1 MKKQI
6 TLEIDENILLRFN
19 MALQLNNESSN
30 DVCEAF
36 MKRYFMES
44 FSKEA
49 NAYTST
55 VGSTSAPQK
64 QQVNEGSF
72 YGKALNKIAKW
83 ANRPTQINYKILRA
97 FLQLSSE
104 LDLVDYDNLMLR
116 CSDEDSH
123 FDVYVS
129 TFASNFA
136 QMKFDGEKSHG
147 KVFVVD
153 ENNIVSLWDYIE
165 DEVMKYKDDFLKL
178 QPTDKGYVNRKNQM
192 NIGKTEIDGTDHMQ
206 KLYMMR
212 CLEPGCGY
220 EYFANGTDIFQKKC
234 PKCQGGTDTGLVG
247 K

>member
-1 MKKQI
+1 MKEQI
-6 TLEIDENILLRFN
+6 TLEIDQNILLRFN
-19 MALQLNNESSN
+19 MALQLNNEDSN
-30 DVCEAF
+30 EVCEAF
-36 MKRYFMES
+36 MKRYYMES

-49 NAYTST
+49 NAYTT
-55 VGSTSAPQK
+55 ATAPALQRHGT
-64 QQVNEGSF
+64 EGSF

-97 FLQLSSE
+97 YLQLADE
-104 LDLVDYDNLMLR
+104 LEIVDYNNLMLH
-116 CSDEDSH
+116 CSDEDVRP
-123 FDVYVS
+123 DVYVP

-165 DEVMKYKDDFLKL
+165 DEVMKYKSEFLKL
-178 QPTDKGYVNRKNQM
+178 QPTEKGYINRRNQM
-192 NIGKTEIDGTDHMQ
+192 NTGKTELDGTDHMQ

-234 PKCQGGTDTGLVG
+234 PKCQGGIDTGFT
-247 K
+247 KR